1 MKSLILF
8 AALCGFSFA
17 GTGSF
22 RIVTS
27 VNSANTVTLTT
38 NLDAADPTALTF
50 IGNYPGTFQT
60 IPPYTAI
67 RAPKEMSFDMSVFE
81 WNAGANGS
89 TGGITVKTSWLNTWA
104 NNTMGSAAFSDST
117 DFATASQGSLAD
129 TAIQP
134 ATYTSGLAGKEPTIS
149 SGTTSQY
156 WRGDKTWQT
165 FPTIPAAQVQ
175 SDWNAVSGMG
185 VVLNKPTSWPWSSI
199 TGAPSFITG
208 ISSSDVTTALGY
220 TPYNATN
227 PSSYVNQAGA
237 RSSISLTTTGT
248 GAATYNNS
256 TGVLNIPTPSIPSVT
271 QNDNV
276 SRSLNTNYT
285 VSASQRAR
293 LYYSVN
299 ISWNIAALLS
309 GSGSAFLEYST
320 NGGSSWV
327 IINQVSKSIGLLTFA
342 GADDMNLNGE
352 VPANALVR
360 IRTSSTNMTVS
371 YVRGQE
377 IIQ

>member
-1 MKSLILF
+1 MKYLILF
-8 AALCGFSFA
+8 SALCGFSFA
-17 GTGSF
+17 GVGSF
-22 RIVTS
+22 RLATS
-27 VNSANTVTLTT
+27 VNSGNTMQITGS
-38 NLDAADPTALTF
+38 LDSTDPTSISF
-50 IGNYPGTFQT
+50 IGGFPGHFQT
-60 IPPYTAI
+60 VVPYTSV
-67 RAPKEMSFDMSVFE
+67 RAPKEMSFDMAVFE
-81 WNAGANGS
+81 WNSGANGS
-89 TGGITVKTSWLNTWA
+89 TGGIAVKTSWLSTWA
-104 NNTMGSAAFSDST
+104 NNTMGTAAFEDST
-117 DFATASQGSLAD
+117 DFATASQGALAD

-134 ATYTSGLAGKEPTIS
+134 GTFTSGLSGKEPTIS
-149 SGTTSQY
+149 SGTTGQY

-165 FPTIPAAQVQ
+165 LPTIPTNTNQLT
-175 SDWNAVSGMG
+175 NGSG
-185 VVLNKPTSWPWSSI
+185 
-199 TGAPSFITG
+199 FITG
-208 ISSSDVTTALGY
+208 ITSGDVTTALGF
-220 TPYNATN
+220 TPYNSTN

-237 RSSISLTTTGT
+237 RSAISLTTTGT
-248 GAATYNNS
+248 GSATYNNS

-299 ISWNIAALLS
+299 ISWSIAALLS

-327 IINQVSKSIGLLTFA
+327 IVNQVSKSIGLLTFA

-360 IRTSSTNMTVS
+360 IRTSATNMTVS